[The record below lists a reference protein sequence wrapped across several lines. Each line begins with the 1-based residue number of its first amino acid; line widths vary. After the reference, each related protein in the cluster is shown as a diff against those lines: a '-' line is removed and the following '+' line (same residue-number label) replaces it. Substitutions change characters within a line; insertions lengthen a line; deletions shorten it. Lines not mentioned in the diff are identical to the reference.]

1 MARQRTVQARQYAL
15 PTRYEREEPML
26 SFLSWIILG
35 ALVGW
40 IASMI
45 MGTNERQGCIM
56 DIVVGIV
63 GSFIGGLLYNL
74 ITGQG
79 ISFSFQFTWNLGS
92 ILVALIGAVILL
104 AIVKAMQKRSG

>member
-1 MARQRTVQARQYAL
+1 MF
-15 PTRYEREEPML
+15 

-63 GSFIGGLLYNL
+63 GSFIGGLVYNL

-79 ISFSFQFTWNLGS
+79 LTFDFQFTWNLGS